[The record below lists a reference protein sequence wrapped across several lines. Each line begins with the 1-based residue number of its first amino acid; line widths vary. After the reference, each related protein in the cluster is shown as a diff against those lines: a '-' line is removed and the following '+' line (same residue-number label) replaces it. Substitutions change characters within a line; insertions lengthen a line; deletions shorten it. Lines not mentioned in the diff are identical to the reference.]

1 MLSVRTFVALG
12 FIYLSLSAG
21 GAQTDPAPEEVVTV
35 PDPRLRAVLE
45 DSLGLSEGAPI
56 PAVAL
61 ARLTVLEAPDASIVA
76 LTGLEWATG
85 LTRLDLGP
93 GPRKWPW
100 ENSNA
105 ISDLAPLSGLTGL
118 TWLSL
123 SGNAVV
129 NVSPLSGLTGLT
141 YLNLQGNPL
150 SEVSSLSGL
159 TRLTD
164 LYLALTPL
172 TEASSLSGLTGLT
185 VHGLPWPYRYPKLGS
200 LSDRVEAYEDARPTG
215 RSGARSPAP
224 PAPSV
229 RVKIQTDTPARVDA
243 VARFL
248 ADQGISAD
256 TWQGDSASVIQ
267 GLLWARVP
275 VSLLVRLSEQAGV
288 LRIEKVYP
296 SIPLQ
301 NNGSSEEDTPASKHG
316 ATAWHGAGIEGEGI
330 RVGVIDG
337 GFQDFSTMVD
347 TATVTVM
354 ARCHR
359 GEDEDPSSNVSDCAN
374 NTDHG
379 TVVTEALLGIAPNVS
394 LYISDTSSPAERN
407 DAVAWMIGEGV
418 QVINFSAGT
427 PWDGPGDG
435 TSMNPRSPLNSV
447 NAAVEAGIIW
457 VNGAGNDAKRTWFSN
472 SEISFIADNNN
483 NFLEFD
489 DDTDA
494 TGNEV
499 FLPPGTVHFQLRWKD
514 TWPETA
520 SDPGAERNLNLY
532 LYHKPV
538 EYEGGM
544 SMVAQVEYRFKLRAQ
559 MDAGLGASTEA
570 VRATP
575 VQPQVA
581 YGASSYEA
589 REGGAAVEVGVALSA
604 QATRAVRLPL
614 TVTADS
620 GTEAGD
626 YTVEGLSAGA
636 AGAYTVSFTLGQ
648 STQTFTL
655 RANADEDEDDETVSL
670 GLGTLPSGVRAGTPA
685 SATVTLRDIDVNEPP
700 VITGGPTAVS
710 FAENGT
716 DAVATYRATDP
727 EGPRSRGLNCIWG
740 SRIPLEFL
748 ITTKRRTP

>member
-1 MLSVRTFVALG
+1 M
-12 FIYLSLSAG
+12 
-21 GAQTDPAPEEVVTV
+21 
-35 PDPRLRAVLE
+35 
-45 DSLGLSEGAPI
+45 
-56 PAVAL
+56 
-61 ARLTVLEAPDASIVA
+61 
-76 LTGLEWATG
+76 
-85 LTRLDLGP
+85 
-93 GPRKWPW
+93 
-100 ENSNA
+100 
-105 ISDLAPLSGLTGL
+105 
-118 TWLSL
+118 
-123 SGNAVV
+123 
-129 NVSPLSGLTGLT
+129 
-141 YLNLQGNPL
+141 
-150 SEVSSLSGL
+150 
-159 TRLTD
+159 
-164 LYLALTPL
+164 
-172 TEASSLSGLTGLT
+172 
-185 VHGLPWPYRYPKLGS
+185 
-200 LSDRVEAYEDARPTG
+200 
-215 RSGARSPAP
+215 
-224 PAPSV
+224 
-229 RVKIQTDTPARVDA
+229 
-243 VARFL
+243 ARFL

-275 VSLLVRLSEQAGV
+275 VPLLVRLSEQAGV

-374 NTDHG
+374 DTDHG

-394 LYISDTSSPAERN
+394 LYIADARMPMQRQG
-407 DAVAWMIGEGV
+407 AVAWMIGEGV
-418 QVINFSAGT
+418 QVINYSAGS

-435 TSMNPRSPLNSV
+435 TSPDPYSPLNSV
-447 NAAVEAGIIW
+447 DDAVNAGILWVNAA
-457 VNGAGNDAKRTWFSN
+457 GNLAKRTWFSD
-472 SEISFIADNNN
+472 SGFTDDDMDGI
-483 NFLEFD
+483 LEFN
-489 DDTDA
+489 DTGA

-499 FLPPGTVHFQLRWKD
+499 DLSSGQEYTFQLRWQD

-620 GTEAGD
+620 GTEAGDYTVEGLSAGAAGD